1 MGPYFQ
7 RIITQIHNMSDE
19 DGEALDPM
27 EELLETHR
35 KEKKELQAKIQELKK
50 TASKGDKKKKKEI
63 NNEIAKLEADLEQ
76 KHSDELLDIMTS
88 NISINETSDEPTTNN
103 SNCDKD
109 KDNDKEEVKE
119 VRVSK
124 AQKRRDK
131 KAEKEK
137 QRLLDIEKQ
146 EEENLTGQR
155 NLEQEA
161 ISKLLD
167 SRGLSLHEV
176 PSDGDCMFAGLV
188 HQLSLVGEVSNITD
202 LRHQTSAEMR
212 SNSGQYL
219 PFLSL
224 SPPEFEVYCNKMAS
238 TKEWGGQVELLAL
251 TNILKRP
258 IEVLQAEGSPM
269 VVGEHFQTCKLILTY
284 HRHAYGLGEHYNS
297 VVSK

>member
-1 MGPYFQ
+1 
-7 RIITQIHNMSDE
+7 MSDD

-27 EELLETHR
+27 EELLKTHR

-50 TASKGDKKKKKEI
+50 TSSKGDKKKKKEV
-63 NNEIAKLEADLEQ
+63 NNVIAKLEADLEQ
-76 KHSDELLDIMTS
+76 KHSDELLDIVTS
-88 NISINETSDEPTTNN
+88 NLSINDTSDEPTTNTT
-103 SNCDKD
+103 NCDKD
-109 KDNDKEEVKE
+109 VKNDNDKEEVKE

-131 KAEKEK
+131 KAEKDK

-146 EEENLTGQR
+146 EEENLNGLR
-155 NLEQEA
+155 HLEQET
-161 ISKLLD
+161 ITKLLD

-188 HQLSLVGEVSNITD
+188 HQLSLVGEVSNIDD
-202 LRHQTSAEMR
+202 LRHQTSTEMR

-224 SPPEFEVYCNKMAS
+224 TPPEFEVYCKKMAS

-258 IEVLQAEGSPM
+258 IEVLQAEGAPM
-269 VVGEHFQTCKLILTY
+269 VVGEHFQASKLILTY